1 MVTGP
6 FPAVKRPEQGANN
19 PPASS
24 AKVENGLKLYIR
36 LISSTAYAYHKVIF
50 TFISS
55 TKVYSLN
62 GTKFY

>member
-24 AKVENGLKLYIR
+24 AEVVSGLEPYIR
-36 LISSTAYAYHKVIF
+36 LISSTAYAYHEVIF

-55 TKVYSLN
+55 TKVYSLT